1 MRRNSFI
8 QMSKL
13 TNVKGRI
20 GYISS
25 HARQENLYAVYETVE
40 KEFWTELAECNQE
53 EFAKSGTDGK
63 CIEAREL
70 IIALPESF
78 VDYEP
83 DKLLKLFTE
92 HFKQNYEVEC
102 KAALHHNKRK
112 TNYHI
117 HLIFA
122 ERRRMEEPVEKIAT
136 RNMFYDENGKHVRTK
151 KEILDEGGNLRK
163 KCRIVPK
170 GEVYER
176 KLFAKK
182 DVRFKQEG
190 FLDEVKRSYTDL
202 INIYVKDEKDKLQVF
217 DKTGVYLPMK
227 KVGKN
232 NPKAEQIEENNKVR
246 TQWNQTVDRALV
258 SGVPEEQIMEV
269 KGTEISRKAT
279 ASIQRR
285 GSNPALFQSMIMAAI
300 YALELLIR
308 MVSGRKKKDEEEHVT
323 AEQASE
329 GKEVQV
335 PETAMRPTLV
345 TEYSL
350 MTLIYQKLNKINK
363 TIYRKENELSAAEQA
378 LAGTKGVF
386 KSKARKELQEKME
399 QLKSDIDGLKPLLQ
413 MTVEQHGYK
422 TVKAFMTQYKA
433 TKAEYEGY
441 TNEARK
447 TAHSEGENPEIE
459 SVREKLKRKQ
469 EKVKKQEKR
478 DKKKSLQKNNM
489 FL

>member
-25 HARQENLYAVYETVE
+25 HARQENLYAVYETVGR
-40 KEFWTELAECNQE
+40 EFWTELAECNQE
-53 EFAKSGTDGK
+53 EFAKSGTKGK

-117 HLIFA
+117 HLVFA
-122 ERRRMEEPVEKIAT
+122 ERRLLEEPVERIAN
-136 RNMFYDENGKHVRTK
+136 RNMFYDERGKHVRTK
-151 KEILDEGGNLRK
+151 KEILDEAGNLREG
-163 KCRIVPK
+163 CRIVPK

-176 KLFAKK
+176 QLFTKK
-182 DVRFKQEG
+182 DVRFKQDG

-217 DKTGVYLPMK
+217 DKNGVYLPMK

-232 NPKAEQIEENNKVR
+232 NPKAEQIEANNKVR

-269 KGTEISRKAT
+269 KGMEISRKAT

-285 GSNPALFQSMIMAAI
+285 GNNPALFQSMIMAAI

-378 LAGTKGVF
+378 LAGIKSVF
-386 KSKARKELQEKME
+386 KSKARKELQEKIE
-399 QLKSDIDGLKPLLQ
+399 QLKGDIDGLKPLLQ

-422 TVKAFMTQYKA
+422 TVKAFMTKYKA
-433 TKAEYEGY
+433 TKAEYEAY
-441 TNEARK
+441 TNEGKK
-447 TAHSEGENPEIE
+447 TAQSGGEKAQIE

-469 EKVKKQEKR
+469 EKADKQENRNKR
-478 DKKKSLQKNNM
+478 QRLQKNDAV
-489 FL
+489 L